1 MKNIKINISILVFVF
16 VFSFKINV
24 SAQTYNKQNTYLDAL
39 QLKDIK
45 TSSPDDFKSILQKY
59 GTDSTLIDNPF
70 LKDELTTLYYDK
82 NYNKSEGDFSD
93 LIGESTKGGNNSN
106 KYNPYSLIS
115 ANWEASA
122 INGLANFM
130 ARRFRQEVFQMSI
143 NQLFKRIKTED
154 NYNLVQYI
162 FPKTFKYVKD
172 LYGNGSSSYYTAD
185 LLLLRQ
191 TAQIDMEQLP
201 QNIVKNPELI
211 FPKIKEKP
219 EIKDMITFSNHI
231 IDNCQ
236 QGQTLDQIITSVAD
250 ISYSPKSKISSIL
263 NVSDIISQAL
273 LNKEQGTSVWVNPS
287 TALPV
292 TKKSLQNPEIKY
304 FYGLLYQQLIQ
315 LPEFKSYLTSSNDPT
330 DVAGK
335 IQNLTLFVNKLN
347 TTYDYIRSKEFNLK
361 TTDEI
366 ITYIDNINQSIASFA
381 KTVEKIPEINQY
393 YNFNDSI
400 TDLSSKYISLVNAT
414 LRKDY
419 QKVIPLLIINLGD
432 YVYKENSSMRTLS
445 FVAQLATI
453 ESAQDMEALL
463 NAYALPIGSSS
474 IKRHSSFNLS
484 LNGYVGFTG
493 GFETAYGSELNQ
505 TRKNIGLSAPIGISS
520 TFMNGKI
527 TAFVSFIDLG
537 SIVNQR
543 LNNDINSYSNLKFE
557 QFFAPGIGLFYNFPK
572 LPISA
577 GVHFNYIPNLRT
589 IKYESGNATITE
601 SSRNVT
607 RLNLS
612 LLVDIPIYT
621 FYNVDKRD
629 KVK

>member
-1 MKNIKINISILVFVF
+1 MEKIKMSISFFIVIVLVIAFSSINLR
-16 VFSFKINV
+16 
-24 SAQTYNKQNTYLDAL
+24 AQTYNKQNTYLDAL
-39 QLKDIK
+39 ELKDLK
-45 TSSPDDFKSILQKY
+45 DSNPDEFNSILLKY
-59 GTDSTLIDNPF
+59 GNESGLSRNPF
-70 LKDELTTLYYDK
+70 LKGELEIALPNK
-82 NYNKSEGDFSD
+82 NYEKSDEFPEIEEEKTTHHSRKYSPYN
-93 LIGESTKGGNNSN
+93 LYST
-106 KYNPYSLIS
+106 
-115 ANWEASA
+115 NWQASA
-122 INGLANFM
+122 VNGLANFM
-130 ARRFRQEVFQMSI
+130 AGRFRQEVFQMSI
-143 NQLFKRIKTED
+143 NQIFKKIKTED

-172 LYGNGSSSYYTAD
+172 LYGVGSSSYYTAD

-250 ISYSPKSKISSIL
+250 VSYSPKSKVSSIL

-273 LNKEQGTSVWVNPS
+273 MNKDKSANVWVNPV
-287 TALPV
+287 TELPPS
-292 TKKSLQNPEIKY
+292 KKSLENPEIKY
-304 FYGLLYQQLIQ
+304 FYGLLYQQLVQ
-315 LPEFKSYLTSSNDPT
+315 LPEFNAYLTSSNDPT
-330 DVAGK
+330 VVAGK
-335 IQNLTLFVNKLN
+335 IQNLILFVNKLN
-347 TTYDYIRSKEFNLK
+347 TTYDYIKSKEFNLK

-366 ITYIDNINQSIASFA
+366 ITYIDNINQSISTFT
-381 KTVEKIPEINQY
+381 KTIEKIPEINQY

-432 YVYKENSSMRTLS
+432 YVYKENSSLRTLS

-453 ESAQDMEALL
+453 ETAQDMEALL

-493 GFETAYGSELNQ
+493 GFETAYGSEVNQ

-520 TFMNGKI
+520 TFMNGKL

-543 LNNDINSYSNLKFE
+543 LGNDINSYSNLKFE

-572 LPISA
+572 LPVSA
-577 GVHFNYIPNLRT
+577 GAHFNYIPNLRT
-589 IKYESGNATITE
+589 IKYESGNAIITE

-612 LLVDIPIYT
+612 LLVDIPLYT